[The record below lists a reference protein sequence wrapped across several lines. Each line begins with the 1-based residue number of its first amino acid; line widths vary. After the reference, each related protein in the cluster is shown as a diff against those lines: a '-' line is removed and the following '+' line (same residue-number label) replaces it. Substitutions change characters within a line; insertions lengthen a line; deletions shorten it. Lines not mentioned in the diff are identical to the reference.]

1 MRIEQL
7 WTGNDFRN
15 FHYLIAC
22 SQTGEALVIDPLD
35 HELCLRRAQQLGV
48 QITQIVNTHEH
59 IDHTG
64 GNEPLRAATGA
75 KLLAHDAAGG
85 AIAGIDR
92 GLRAGDLIRV
102 GKTVELRVLD
112 TPGHTMSHVC
122 LFAAGEGD
130 THPAALFCGD
140 TLFNAGAG
148 NCHHGGD
155 PRALYRTFVDQ
166 LCQLPDETRVYP
178 GHDYIAR
185 NLGFTLDRE
194 PDNQAA
200 QALLPQ
206 VKDQDMARPLVTTL
220 GLEKQINVF
229 FRLESPTVQAGLR
242 RSFAALADDT
252 AAALSSETV
261 FIKLR
266 ELRNRW

>member
-1 MRIEQL
+1 MHIEQL
-7 WTGNDFRN
+7 FTGNDFRN

-22 SQTGEALVIDPLD
+22 SQTGEALVVDPLD
-35 HELCLRRAQQLGV
+35 YELCLSRARQLGV

-59 IDHTG
+59 TDHTG

-75 KLLAHDAAGG
+75 RLLAHDGAGG
-85 AIAGIDR
+85 AIPGIDR
-92 GLRAGDLIRV
+92 GLRAGDVIRV

-122 LFAAGEGD
+122 LFAQGDGAAGQS
-130 THPAALFCGD
+130 ALFCGD

-148 NCHHGGD
+148 NCHNGGS
-155 PRALYRTFVDQ
+155 PTVLYRTFAEQ
-166 LCQLPDETRVYP
+166 ISQLPDDTRVYP

-194 PDNQAA
+194 PDNRAA
-200 QALLPQ
+200 RELLPQ
-206 VKDQDMARPLVTTL
+206 VQDQDMARPLVTTI
-220 GLEKQINVF
+220 GQERQFNVF
-229 FRLESPTVQAGLR
+229 LRLHSPSLQAGLR
-242 RSFAALADDT
+242 HSFPELSALAEPRLPD
-252 AAALSSETV
+252 ETV
-261 FIKLR
+261 FVKLR

>member
-1 MRIEQL
+1 MHIEQI

-22 SQTGEALVIDPLD
+22 SQTGEALIVDPLD
-35 HELCLRRAQQLGV
+35 HALCLSRAKQLGV

-59 IDHTG
+59 VDHTG

-75 KLLAHDAAGG
+75 QVLAHDGAGG
-85 AIAGIDR
+85 AIVGIDR
-92 GLRAGDLIRV
+92 GLRAGDVIRV

-122 LFAAGEGD
+122 LFAQGDGAGVQS
-130 THPAALFCGD
+130 ALFCGD

-148 NCHHGGD
+148 NCHNGGD
-155 PRALYRTFVDQ
+155 PRALYRTFADQ
-166 LCQLPDETRVYP
+166 LCQLPDDTRVYP

-185 NLGFTLDRE
+185 NLAFTLDRE
-194 PDNQAA
+194 PDNAAA

-206 VKDQDMARPLVTTL
+206 VRDQDMARPLVTTL
-220 GLEKQINVF
+220 GQEKGFNVF
-229 FRLESPTVQAGLR
+229 LRLHSPSLQAGLR
-242 RSFAALADDT
+242 RAFPELSALPDPD
-252 AAALSSETV
+252 LPSETTFV
-261 FIKLR
+261 KLR